1 MRGPARAVAIFK
13 LTKMATI
20 FTKIAK
26 GEIPSYKVA
35 ENDEFYAFLDI
46 APMAKGHTLVIPKNV
61 EDDYIF
67 NLDNETY
74 MGLCAFA
81 KKVAQALKAAVPC
94 QRVGVAVL
102 GMEVPHTHI
111 HLVPLQTEG
120 DMDFRKKKLE
130 LSSEEFAEIAS
141 SIYNEYVKIQ

>member
-1 MRGPARAVAIFK
+1 MS
-13 LTKMATI
+13 TI

-67 NLDNETY
+67 NLDEATY

-81 KKVAQALKAAVPC
+81 RKVALAVKAAVPC
-94 QRVGVAVL
+94 KRVGVAVL

-120 DMDFRKKKLE
+120 DMDFRKSKLE
-130 LSSEEFAEIAS
+130 LSSEEFQAIAQ
-141 SIYNEYVKIQ
+141 SIWNEYVKIQ